1 MGLDWSAPPGRA
13 DFPPN
18 LLPFTVW
25 GKDDLRML
33 KIRHAS
39 LGGKYALQARHFA
52 KLLAAD
58 SSTSDHI
65 FNAVFDTD
73 ANGLVDAFE
82 AMCALALLSSVSVAE
97 KVDFMHSLFDFG
109 LDGDLSL
116 PEVTILVRTALIAC
130 AKLDGRVQVP
140 STEAIEGLCRMAF
153 DEARLDYES
162 SLPKHLF
169 ESFVFRDAQMTAFL
183 QLWSGSISQVA
194 VPEGSLWEDPDFPA
208 DPSSLSLVAGIVP
221 PGIPPAGAVRWLRPS
236 EVARGDE
243 AVLFVGDVPGS
254 SPMVPGQLADQ
265 WLLSAVGILTGHPH
279 LLRSL
284 FLPTRQEAVGR
295 YCVRLFK
302 EANWTNVFVD
312 TLVACNASGDALFC
326 HGEERHELWSFL
338 LEKAFAKAHGCYE
351 NLMHGETCDA
361 LRDLTGGVAEKMQWQ
376 LAAPASALASTAT
389 STQAAP
395 EKQGNVSLAVA
406 GAGAAF
412 GAGTATA
419 GGAGAGLLRPRV
431 AGWGILAG
439 TAPPR
444 GWVFEEMRNRLLE
457 GQVLGCSR
465 QAWIRC
471 PWGGGGVS
479 GDENGAGQEA
489 ADDEF
494 LFPPSNR
501 LMRGLCSG
509 VSYCVL
515 EAFERGDV
523 RLVRLR
529 DPWAARQ
536 PGAEPGE
543 YLGKWGPSSAQWS
556 ARPALASELLPR
568 TLRGMFWMEMDAFL
582 EVFNTLYAVD
592 LTGGAAAA
600 TGSQGAKRADPGSR
614 ALGCSS
620 PHAGALA
627 GSREGYCQGSWE
639 GEGCGGRFTDGNKGW
654 LQGTQ
659 AFLQIGPRDSCPGS
673 AGSGSVAAS
682 VAPSSGATKGSAKKE
697 ENVAHLV
704 ITVTQ
709 EDSRYHHRDYAERQE
724 RRRSIGFLVHSHRWS
739 ADSKRDIP
747 KLIKILQKETKHL
760 TRPFVPRRDVS
771 CRLALPP
778 GQYAIVATTL
788 EAGSAGR
795 FWVHVKA
802 DREFTLQ
809 PSLSGAAVAGSNA
822 GDCDIKT
829 REAGLAVGAAY
840 NELEED
846 AEGNG
851 MTADAA
857 SLGDLLASAQA
868 LTAVKTAIEH
878 NRNLIRVQRRHH
890 LQEEERQQQ
899 REDERGGSRDADSR
913 TPVHRAR

>member
-13 DFPPN
+13 EVPPI

-25 GKDDLRML
+25 GKDDLSML
-33 KIRHAS
+33 RRRHAVS
-39 LGGKYALQARHFA
+39 LGGKYALHVRHFA
-52 KLLAAD
+52 KLLGAD
-58 SSTSDHI
+58 SCTSEQI
-65 FNAVFDTD
+65 FQAIFDTD

-82 AMCALALLSSVSVAE
+82 AMCALALLCSATLAE

-130 AKLDGRVQVP
+130 AK
-140 STEAIEGLCRMAF
+140 
-153 DEARLDYES
+153 ARLDYES

-183 QLWSGSISQVA
+183 QLWSGSITQVV
-194 VPEGSLWEDPDFPA
+194 VPEGSLWEDPDFPPDQRHERA
-208 DPSSLSLVAGIVP
+208 PHSLSLVAGVVP
-221 PGIPPAGAVRWLRPS
+221 PGMPPARAVRWLRPT
-236 EVARGDE
+236 EVSGGDG

-254 SPMVPGQLADQ
+254 SPIVAGQLADQ
-265 WLLSAVGILTGHPH
+265 WLLSAIGILTGHPH

-302 EANWTNVFVD
+302 EANWINIFVD
-312 TLVACNASGDALFC
+312 NLIACNASGDALFC
-326 HGEERHELWSFL
+326 RGQEGHELWSSL

-351 NLMHGETCDA
+351 NLMHGDTRDA
-361 LRDLTGGVAEKMQWQ
+361 LRDLTGGVADKLQWQ
-376 LAAPASALASTAT
+376 LAAPESTAM
-389 STQAAP
+389 SPQQAAP
-395 EKQGNVSLAVA
+395 ERLPGIPPAGAGVGA
-406 GAGAAF
+406 GAGA
-412 GAGTATA
+412 GAGGVPATV
-419 GGAGAGLLRPRV
+419 GATGTGLLRPRV
-431 AGWGILAG
+431 AGWGVSPG
-439 TAPPR
+439 TTPPL
-444 GWVFEEMRNRLLE
+444 GWVFEEMRDRLLE

-465 QAWIRC
+465 QAWVRC
-471 PWGGGGVS
+471 PWGGD
-479 GDENGAGQEA
+479 GDGQKS
-489 ADDEF
+489 ADDES

-509 VSYCVL
+509 VSYCVM

-536 PGAEPGE
+536 PGTEPGE
-543 YLGKWGPSSAQWS
+543 YLGGWGPSSSQWS

-568 TLRGMFWMEMDAFL
+568 TLRGMFWMEIDAFL

-600 TGSQGAKRADPGSR
+600 GQEAAKRASP
-614 ALGCSS
+614 SS
-620 PHAGALA
+620 SKASASSSLHAGA
-627 GSREGYCQGSWE
+627 GSKEGYCQGSWE
-639 GEGCGGRFTDGNKGW
+639 GEGCGGRFTGGKGW

-659 AFLQIGPRDSCPGS
+659 AFLQIGPGDRSGS
-673 AGSGSVAAS
+673 AASIGTGGGTGGDSAAVPS
-682 VAPSSGATKGSAKKE
+682 VAPSFAATKGHSSDVKDHAQ
-697 ENVAHLV
+697 VV

-709 EDSRYHHRDYAERQE
+709 EDSRYHRSDYAERRE
-724 RRRSIGFLVHSHRWS
+724 RRHSIGFLVHSHRWS

-747 KLIKILQKETKHL
+747 KLSKILQKETKHL

-771 CRLALPP
+771 CRLALPA

-788 EAGSAGR
+788 EVGSAGR

-809 PSLSGAAVAGSNA
+809 PSVPGAAVPGSNA
-822 GDCDIKT
+822 GDCDMKA
-829 REAGLAVGAAY
+829 REAGQAVGAAY
-840 NELEED
+840 NEVEED

-857 SLGDLLASAQA
+857 SLGKLLASAQA
-868 LTAVKTAIEH
+868 LAAENAAIEH
-878 NRNLIRVQRRHH
+878 SRELLRVRR
-890 LQEEERQQQ
+890 RQQQ
-899 REDERGGSRDADSR
+899 EEREGEPPEEQGEQEDPTDEEQGREEQDS
-913 TPVHRAR
+913 